1 MPSQNIKKNTA
12 PTEDTHAL
20 VMPRNPDGVVVSGI
34 EALHTHIRVLWDL
47 RPRQVPPPGPLGE
60 TLREFY
66 HRFEN
71 AQQVQEVA
79 DNMLSATAIIPAS
92 EVKVLQDV
100 RLGRR
105 FVGSG
110 IITIDKKFVKHVQSF
125 MAAIGLRFWRPNL
138 AEARDSLLNLVCRIS
153 AIETFQKCFA
163 AGSYRHMDVNL
174 WYVDN
179 INTLNAIYNF
189 FVHHIATE
197 QSKKKVNRTGQH
209 DGRGI
214 LDIQSDCKAIIQDS
228 DSHSDDEYDE
238 ETKGYIIKKLPF
250 RSYAANIFFRRLD
263 PVMLTAAQQVGGTA
277 IRTRVLLATPQLTM
291 FPEAP
296 KLLPLDF
303 YDPKWFN
310 TLESS

>member
-100 RLGRR
+100 QLGRR

-153 AIETFQKCFA
+153 AIKTFRKCFA

-179 INTLNAIYNF
+179 INTLNAIYNS

-209 DGRGI
+209 DGQGI
-214 LDIQSDCKAIIQDS
+214 LDIQSDCKALRDARYTFAVERGFPLRYRQIIQDS
-228 DSHSDDEYDE
+228 DSHSDDEYDK

-250 RSYAANIFFRRLD
+250 
-263 PVMLTAAQQVGGTA
+263 
-277 IRTRVLLATPQLTM
+277 
-291 FPEAP
+291 
-296 KLLPLDF
+296 
-303 YDPKWFN
+303 
-310 TLESS
+310 